1 MWSGPSPAP
10 TSFHCRDRSSS
21 ASHTADAPWAS
32 VSCAGLTGRPALSRS
47 LHGEAKNGNR
57 FFNKETPPG
66 RGEDLGERRARRCS
80 GSGPH
85 LFPDPWPASRLQRPF
100 TVLFTVC
107 KDASDWLIVSSVRAG
122 PSSVYLVQE
131 RCSQRSVGWGRSP
144 GSLPKLVCQ
153 LCICLWLGHL
163 TSTEEV
169 AEKVGRHIWFLE
181 KGLLLRK

>member
-10 TSFHCRDRSSS
+10 TSFHRRDRSSS
-21 ASHTADAPWAS
+21 ASHTANASWAP
-32 VSCAGLTGRPALSRS
+32 VSCAGLTGRAAPSRS
-47 LHGEAKNGNR
+47 LHGEAKDGNR
-57 FFNKETPPG
+57 YFNKETPPG
-66 RGEDLGERRARRCS
+66 RGEDRGERRARRA
-80 GSGPH
+80 
-85 LFPDPWPASRLQRPF
+85 PDPWPASRPQRPF
-100 TVLFTVC
+100 MVLFTVC

-122 PSSVYLVQE
+122 PSSVYLAQE
-131 RCSQRSVGWGRSP
+131 RCSQRSVGWGQSP